1 MVPANAV
8 VIPSKKETHLPG
20 VEVLEEDVALLGLLT
35 PVADNAAR
43 AVDNLAGITL
53 TVENACRTVVST
65 TLWMGEGVGRCTKTS
80 PFTKLLAISNL
91 DERDLVLGAK
101 SLDKLLVGI
110 LIAVL
115 VENAHV
121 SLATVESLGGL
132 AETTSKTVVD
142 EGVTK
147 NAFQGI
153 LDRHLALGGSIGGN
167 LDLLGG
173 LNLGNL

>member
-1 MVPANAV
+1 V
-8 VIPSKKETHLPG
+8 
-20 VEVLEEDVALLGLLT
+20 
-35 PVADNAAR
+35 R
-43 AVDNLAGITL
+43 
-53 TVENACRTVVST
+53 
-65 TLWMGEGVGRCTKTS
+65 GVGRCTKTS

-121 SLATVESLGGL
+121 GLATVESLGGL